1 MQILVDQGTAAGM
14 DRSCPLS
21 PRPPSPLPVS
31 PLPVSPLPLSPL
43 PLSPLPLSGAD
54 AGMLQEYIEDI
65 F

>member
-21 PRPPSPLPVS
+21 PRPPSPLPLS
-31 PLPVSPLPLSPL
+31 PLPVSPL